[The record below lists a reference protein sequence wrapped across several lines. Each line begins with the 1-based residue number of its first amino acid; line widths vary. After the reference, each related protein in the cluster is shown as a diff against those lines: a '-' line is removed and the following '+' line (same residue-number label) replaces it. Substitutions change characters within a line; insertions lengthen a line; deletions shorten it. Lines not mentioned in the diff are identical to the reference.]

1 MSLEVIYVTRHGF
14 RSPWSVDPS
23 TGNYTASIRSPTK
36 LPTDPALASHGVEQA
51 NELATHLLDVNPP
64 IDQVYSSPYFR
75 CMQTIQPFVRSLRR
89 IQTQSFGN
97 VSVKSPPG
105 IRVELGL
112 SEWYGLAP
120 FEHPSSAPLDELQS
134 FFPEIDVDYASS
146 PAPSRHGE
154 SLPQLH
160 DRVAQVVDYIIR
172 HSNQEG
178 HKAVL
183 VCTHAAVVIALGRVL
198 TGQMERDF
206 GAFTCGLSKFKRQA
220 SNSVHVHIDPGD
232 KAGTKVTVPV
242 PRDERKIRETRSQAL
257 PQIDHAGDAD
267 PHPHDPRCPDS
278 GSPRMDEI
286 GLYGGWTC
294 ELDSD
299 CSFLS
304 GGEERGW
311 KFSGDESFLGT
322 DGNGLWL
329 SNEGSNPNTGVDRSR
344 IESHGSHIN
353 PVANPVAGTS
363 KL

>member
-1 MSLEVIYVTRHGF
+1 MTRHGF

-64 IDQVYSSPYFR
+64 IEQVYSSPYYR

-97 VSVKSPPG
+97 VSAKSPPG

-134 FFPEIDVDYASS
+134 FFPEIDVDYTSS
-146 PAPSRHGE
+146 LAPSRHGE

-160 DRVAQVVDYIIR
+160 DRVAKVIDLIIR
-172 HSNQEG
+172 RSDREG

-198 TGQMERDF
+198 TGQMETDF
-206 GAFTCGLSKFKRQA
+206 GAFTCGLSKYKRQA
-220 SNSVHVHIDPGD
+220 SNNVQVPVDSGN
-232 KAGTKVTVPV
+232 KAGTKATVPV
-242 PRDERKIRETRSQAL
+242 FGGERKIKETRSQVQ
-257 PQIDHAGDAD
+257 PQLDHAGDAD
-267 PHPHDPRCPDS
+267 PYPHDSRWPDV
-278 GSPRMDEI
+278 GSPRISEI

-311 KFSGDESFLGT
+311 KFSGDESFLET
-322 DGNGLWL
+322 EGNGSWRSNQSSTL
-329 SNEGSNPNTGVDRSR
+329 STAVNRSR
-344 IESHGSHIN
+344 IESHDSHIS
-353 PVANPVAGTS
+353 PVVGTS

>member
-51 NELATHLLDVNPP
+51 NELATYLLDVNPP
-64 IDQVYSSPYFR
+64 IDQVYSSPYYR

-89 IQTQSFGN
+89 IQTQSFGS
-97 VSVKSPPG
+97 VSVESPPG
-105 IRVELGL
+105 IRIELGL

-134 FFPEIDVDYASS
+134 FFPEIDVHYASS

-160 DRVAQVVDYIIR
+160 DRVAKVIDYIIKR
-172 HSNQEG
+172 SNQEG

-206 GAFTCGLSKFKRQA
+206 GAFTCGLSKYKRQ
-220 SNSVHVHIDPGD
+220 
-232 KAGTKVTVPV
+232 
-242 PRDERKIRETRSQAL
+242 RKIKGATSQAP

-267 PHPHDPRCPDS
+267 SHPHDSRCPDS
-278 GSPRMDEI
+278 GSSRMAEI

-311 KFSGDESFLGT
+311 
-322 DGNGLWL
+322 
-329 SNEGSNPNTGVDRSR
+329 
-344 IESHGSHIN
+344 
-353 PVANPVAGTS
+353 
-363 KL
+363 